1 MHFHVLGLGPIGS
14 LISHHLRRRLPV
26 TDAITLIVKNK
37 EQGTRRIPR
46 IRVELEGKITT
57 STNFTVEVFDN
68 GPITHRKRPPSY
80 TGPPNPNTTLPAV
93 ANYRQ
98 NPGAIN
104 SLIIASKA
112 HQTLPAIEKLV
123 PRLNEAS
130 TIVLLQ
136 NGMGVYEELI
146 TRVFRVPEQRPH
158 FILAS
163 NTHGAYFFDDR
174 LIHAGLGS
182 IEFGIAP
189 DVQGRNFEASL
200 EQPPA
205 DEEPGL
211 NLEDISGQED
221 PDHER
226 YASLHATVAALGSLQ
241 DLNATWQPIS
251 SVELA
256 MRRKVV
262 VNSVINPLT
271 AIMRCRNG
279 DLFQSKDA
287 QAISTAVCGE
297 AARTFAAQIRA
308 ETEQWRMEM
317 ERQGYSM
324 EGIDVGG
331 IPVALSQAAL
341 EHEVLRVAK
350 ATADNKSSML
360 ADVERGRETEIEFL
374 NGYIARMGA
383 TFGVP
388 TPTVSALHNLVKLRG
403 TIPVDQIL

>member
-37 EQGTRRIPR
+37 EQGIKRIPR
-46 IRVELEGKITT
+46 IKVELGGKITT
-57 STNFTVEVFDN
+57 STNFSLEVFDN
-68 GPITHRKRPPSY
+68 GPIAPRKRPPSY
-80 TGPPNPNTTLPAV
+80 TGPANPNPTLPAV
-93 ANYRQ
+93 ANLRQ
-98 NPGAIN
+98 EPGLIN
-104 SLIIASKA
+104 SLVIASKA
-112 HQTLPAIEKLV
+112 HQTLPAIEKLL
-123 PRLNEAS
+123 PRLNGTS

-136 NGMGVYEELI
+136 NGMGVYEELV

-174 LIHAGLGS
+174 LIHAGQGA

-189 DVQGRNFEASL
+189 DAHGRNFEASL
-200 EQPPA
+200 EQPPE
-205 DEEPGL
+205 DEDPRL

-221 PDHER
+221 PEHER
-226 YASLHATVAALGSLQ
+226 YASLHATVAALGTLEE
-241 DLNATWQPIS
+241 LNATWQPIS

-262 VNSVINPLT
+262 VNSIINPLT

-279 DLFQSKDA
+279 DLFQSKEA
-287 QAISTAVCGE
+287 QAISSAVCSE
-297 AARTFAAQIRA
+297 AARTFAAQIRT
-308 ETEQWRMEM
+308 ETDEWRREM
-317 ERQGYSM
+317 ERQGYST

-331 IPVALSQAAL
+331 IPLALSQAAL
-341 EHEVLRVAK
+341 EHEVLRVAE

-360 ADVERGRETEIEFL
+360 ADIERGRETEVEYL
-374 NGYIARMGA
+374 NGYLARTGA

-388 TPTVSALHNLVKLRG
+388 TPTVTALYNLVKLRK